1 MKGIVSELVSR
12 IEGYETKFEV
22 LSIFKNE
29 DGNSCVEVAVKEDKS
44 DSNNDPR
51 QGGGERNCI

>member
-1 MKGIVSELVSR
+1 MKGVVSELVSR

-29 DGNSCVEVAVKEDKS
+29 DGYYCVEVAVEEEKS

-51 QGGGERNCI
+51 Q

>member
-12 IEGYETKFEV
+12 IEGYETKFEL

-29 DGNSCVEVAVKEDKS
+29 DGNYCVEVAVKEEKNY
-44 DSNNDPR
+44 SNNDSG
-51 QGGGERNCI
+51 Q